1 MSKKPKANSSSTFV
15 QAASPHSSSCVI
27 TSECGRGDEGMRQR
41 GRCTRW
47 HAGGGTRK
55 KYTRNGDPE
64 DTKVERKG
72 KQRIVGLPVD
82 MDEGSLH
89 GILLCIHYFRCR
101 QTTWRQQYAK
111 LTTRPHRQILQAS
124 ASHFLQRTCFGSSL
138 FSTLF
143 PLHSLCCFGLW
154 SQNLWWSTRLKKRHI
169 TKAFFIPAFEQSWHF
184 TYIRNT
190 HQLKG
195 FTRQTYS
202 PWAIIS
208 VMDSLLNL
216 CASKGRIVDT

>member
-1 MSKKPKANSSSTFV
+1 M

-27 TSECGRGDEGMRQR
+27 TSERGRGDEGLRQR

-89 GILLCIHYFRCR
+89 RILLCIHYFRCR

-111 LTTRPHRQILQAS
+111 LTTPSPPNSPGISLKLLAKNMFW
-124 ASHFLQRTCFGSSL
+124 FLFVFYTISSSL
-138 FSTLF
+138 
-143 PLHSLCCFGLW
+143 
-154 SQNLWWSTRLKKRHI
+154 
-169 TKAFFIPAFEQSWHF
+169 
-184 TYIRNT
+184 
-190 HQLKG
+190 
-195 FTRQTYS
+195 
-202 PWAIIS
+202 
-208 VMDSLLNL
+208 SLLL
-216 CASKGRIVDT
+216 WFVKPKPLMKHQIKKKAHYKSILYSCIWTKLTFHIHS